1 LRALGGHRLTSKA
14 RGRSFLAGVGAL
26 YGQMDWWEGGRNRGP
41 PAIPSRHTAVTAGN
55 VTKRNAEI
63 GYASVVPGVSWYR
76 VSCIVVSWSGQ
87 TLKRKG
93 AGPTTRC
100 GDCGT
105 PKLTSISA
113 SLTPSSGPKP
123 FPCTLHRPPRPIPA
137 PCTGL
142 PALSLHPA
150 QASPPYP
157 CLSQLAVAV
166 TQSQRGV
173 LPCNSSVTPDLTP
186 ARACSFPSPTP
197 RLHTSCP
204 APWLL
209 LADCYPDRA

>member
-1 LRALGGHRLTSKA
+1 MVAPAKAPPSLLAEAKKIAGTGRPSSHALHLTRNVKSE
-14 RGRSFLAGVGAL
+14 REELLGRSRGL
-26 YGQMDWWEGGRNRGP
+26 YGQMDWWEGGRNRGH

-100 GDCGT
+100 GDCAT

-113 SLTPSSGPKP
+113 STPSSG
-123 FPCTLHRPPRPIPA
+123 PPRPIPA
-137 PCTGL
+137 SPSSPWPSHNHNEECS
-142 PALSLHPA
+142 PAIA
-150 QASPPYP
+150 A
-157 CLSQLAVAV
+157 
-166 TQSQRGV
+166 
-173 LPCNSSVTPDLTP
+173 
-186 ARACSFPSPTP
+186 
-197 RLHTSCP
+197 
-204 APWLL
+204 
-209 LADCYPDRA
+209 